1 MLSPDATQLF
11 ADSAH
16 PRQVPPVPPDASAAD
31 AGIVEPVALRSGS
44 PS

>member
-11 ADSAH
+11 AASAH
-16 PRQVPPVPPDASAAD
+16 PRQVLLVPPEASAAD
-31 AGIVEPVALRSGS
+31 AGIVEPVALRTGS

>member
-16 PRQVPPVPPDASAAD
+16 PRQVLLVPPEASAAD